1 MQIQF
6 GREFAPSEADGRPP
20 LICQGHRWQISSPPR
35 SYCCRSDSYDDNN
48 VAADQ
53 SNLCGQRSIDAA
65 ADDDDNDDDDDA
77 NNARWY
83 ADDTTKAKAEADK
96 EVGGGD
102 AEVSD

>member
-6 GREFAPSEADGRPP
+6 GREFAPSEADGGPP
-20 LICQGHRWQISSPPR
+20 LICQGHGWRISSPPQC
-35 SYCCRSDSYDDNN
+35 YCCRGDSYDDNS

-53 SNLCGQRSIDAA
+53 SHLCSQRSIDTN
-65 ADDDDNDDDDDA
+65 DDDDNDNKDA
-77 NNARWY
+77 NNAPRRY